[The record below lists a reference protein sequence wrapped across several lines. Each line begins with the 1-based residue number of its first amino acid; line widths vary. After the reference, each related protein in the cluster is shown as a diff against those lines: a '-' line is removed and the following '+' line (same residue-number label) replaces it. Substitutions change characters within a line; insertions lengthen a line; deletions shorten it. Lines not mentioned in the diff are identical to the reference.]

1 MSFIQEEIIPFR
13 KIIHSTGATNIT
25 LNEILYNMEN
35 RIQTLEQK
43 LYGKKRSKI
52 IFQNHFEYPY
62 KRKI

>member
-13 KIIHSTGATNIT
+13 KIIHPAGSTSIT
-25 LNEILYNMEN
+25 LNEVLYNMEN

-52 IFQNHFEYPY
+52 ISQNHSEYPY